1 MLCKEDGVA
10 AIPCSS
16 FFDKKQVNDQY
27 VRFAFCKDL
36 ESIREAGRRMKQTEE
51 EAIYATTSSQYSE

>member
-16 FFDKKQVNDQY
+16 FFDKKHNQEQF

-36 ESIREAGRRMKQTEE
+36 DSIEEAGKRMKAESSAQDL
-51 EAIYATTSSQYSE
+51 EASTYYE